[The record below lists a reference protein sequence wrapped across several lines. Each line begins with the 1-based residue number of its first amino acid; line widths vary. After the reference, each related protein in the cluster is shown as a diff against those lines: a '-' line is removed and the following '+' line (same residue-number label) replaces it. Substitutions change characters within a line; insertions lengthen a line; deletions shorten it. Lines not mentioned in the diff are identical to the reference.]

1 MDTLPHPTVC
11 HPIFMAGN
19 GIRSRR
25 QKMVEGMERS
35 LSDLLHERMD
45 RSFRTSNANRRPPN
59 NTSALYI
66 WANNQAPAALDQLYC
81 IHLEAL
87 QERGEI
93 PRREHRIPSSEA
105 ERKRMLSAVRAC
117 VSRSRR

>member
-1 MDTLPHPTVC
+1 
-11 HPIFMAGN
+11 MAGT

-25 QKMVEGMERS
+25 QKLVEGMERS

-45 RSFRTSNANRRPPN
+45 RSLRDSNTNRRPPD

-66 WANNQAPAALDQLYC
+66 WASNQAPDMLNQLYS

-87 QERGEI
+87 KERGEI
-93 PRREHRIPSSEA
+93 PRKEHRVPSSDA
-105 ERKRMLSAVRAC
+105 QRKRMLSAVRAC
-117 VSRSRR
+117 VSRTRR

>member
-1 MDTLPHPTVC
+1 
-11 HPIFMAGN
+11 MAGD

-25 QKMVEGMERS
+25 QKLVEGMERS
-35 LSDLLHERMD
+35 LSDLLHERMA
-45 RSFRTSNANRRPPN
+45 RSFGASHHGNRRPPD

-66 WANNQAPAALDQLYC
+66 WATDQAPAMLDQLYH

-93 PRREHRIPSSEA
+93 PRQEHLIPSSEA
-105 ERKRMLSAVRAC
+105 NRKRMLSAVRAS
-117 VSRSRR
+117 VSRTRGRFRR

>member
-1 MDTLPHPTVC
+1 MDTLHQKPLWHAIP
-11 HPIFMAGN
+11 MAGN

-25 QKMVEGMERS
+25 QKLIEGMERS

-45 RSFRTSNANRRPPN
+45 HSFRTSNSTRRPPD

-66 WANNQAPAALDQLYC
+66 WAANQAPAMLDQLYRV
-81 IHLEAL
+81 HLEAL

-93 PRREHRIPSSEA
+93 PRKNHRVPCSEA
-105 ERKRMLSAVRAC
+105 DRKRMLSAVRAC
-117 VSRSRR
+117 VSRTRR